1 MSSKPDRGFG
11 DRGVAKAFTDA
22 GIGINSKLGVKKTAV
37 SSGSFSR
44 DVSDEGDSLLKRHP
58 IIAEKCMTFV
68 LFTNFSAWLVLDLPF
83 RHVIFN
89 LVKIRNNSKVV
100 DGMLVCYRLLPA
112 ILSGF
117 PDRLL
122 ACIYRRGT
130 MGTCAHFM
138 HIIN

>member
-1 MSSKPDRGFG
+1 MQTLSKPDRGFG

-68 LFTNFSAWLVLDLPF
+68 LFTNFSA
-83 RHVIFN
+83 
-89 LVKIRNNSKVV
+89 
-100 DGMLVCYRLLPA
+100 
-112 ILSGF
+112 
-117 PDRLL
+117 
-122 ACIYRRGT
+122 
-130 MGTCAHFM
+130 
-138 HIIN
+138 